1 MEKSS
6 MSINQLATT
15 FPKGFI
21 VIDAVITDKFPLGT
35 ILMRNTQTNIY
46 TLYSDNTFTSC
57 DQLEAKQYEKDVIEY
72 ALIEYDSNIF
82 VTYISKLQ
90 EQYGYDRFDDILA
103 EFTREWED
111 AECDEE
117 GATPEQDAIL
127 DKILSDTAQEILDRI
142 TNPIKEARKSI
153 GITQRKLSER
163 LEIPLRTIENWERG
177 FSSPP
182 KYVEKLIVEKI
193 LSLGEIRE

>member
-15 FPKGFI
+15 TPKGFI
-21 VIDAVITDKFPLGT
+21 VIDAVTTDKFPSET
-35 ILMRNTQTNIY
+35 ILMRNKQTNIY
-46 TLYSDNTFTSC
+46 TLYNDNTFTSC
-57 DQLEAKQYEKDVIEY
+57 DQHEAKKYEKGIIEN
-72 ALIEYDSNIF
+72 ALVEYDSNISD
-82 VTYISKLQ
+82 TYIAKLQ

-117 GATPEQDAIL
+117 GATPEQDVIL

-142 TNPIKEARKSI
+142 TNPIKAARKSV
-153 GITQRKLSER
+153 GITQRTLSEL
-163 LEIPLRTIENWERG
+163 LEIPIRTIEDWDRG
-177 FSSPP
+177 KRNPP
-182 KYVEKLIVEKI
+182 RYVEKLIIEKI
-193 LSLGEIRE
+193 LSFGEIRE